1 MPAAIL
7 NLPDNRL
14 YLPEVTLLAVSSV
27 AIGPTI
33 AALRTCL
40 ERVRFGAVLFLTD
53 KEQPDQCDPEI
64 EWRSIPRIES
74 KHAFSAFMLR
84 DLHSHIKTSHMLCVQ
99 WDGYILDASAW
110 SSEFLNYDYVGAPW
124 PHFDD
129 AMSVGNGGF
138 SLRST
143 RLMAICAQFRDI
155 TGESEDVVICRNWRS
170 RLESEFAMRFAP
182 KAVARRFS
190 FERFPR
196 HGGEFGF
203 HGVFNMVDIIGAQR
217 MTQVMKSLEIGVMA
231 DNEHSEVL
239 RWALRRGRL
248 GLAWSVARRM
258 WRRRI

>member
-1 MPAAIL
+1 
-7 NLPDNRL
+7 
-14 YLPEVTLLAVSSV
+14 
-27 AIGPTI
+27 
-33 AALRTCL
+33 
-40 ERVRFGAVLFLTD
+40 
-53 KEQPDQCDPEI
+53 
-64 EWRSIPRIES
+64 
-74 KHAFSAFMLR
+74 
-84 DLHSHIKTSHMLCVQ
+84 
-99 WDGYILDASAW
+99 
-110 SSEFLNYDYVGAPW
+110 
-124 PHFDD
+124 
-129 AMSVGNGGF
+129 
-138 SLRST
+138 
-143 RLMAICAQFRDI
+143 
-155 TGESEDVVICRNWRS
+155 
-170 RLESEFAMRFAP
+170 MRFAP